1 MFKTGKNPK
10 PRKKSY
16 YPFSKNYP
24 GRRTGTAYAIGE
36 SRTRRKKERSN
47 AIAYTVFLIFLFFAV
62 FIGVTVI
69 FLLSGLPL
77 NRNTDPVKN
86 ADGQWHAVYITADE
100 LGGGIAF
107 DLFQNTLTDSGA
119 NAVMLDFKS
128 ADGTVCTAAD
138 GSTSADIGAAANTVT
153 AAADTVQRLK
163 SKGYKIIARIYCFRD
178 PVAAAQLPGAAVTE
192 RDGTTVWLDDSARSG
207 GEPWLNPYS
216 ETARLYLLQVIREA
230 VSFGADNILLCSV
243 SFPHGRY
250 ADRAFFPG
258 EAESLF
264 SRNAILQDFIEQAAG
279 AAGNIPLT
287 VSMPLSAAFGGD
299 AVRYGGGIFDSAAA
313 FAAVDFDRTSL
324 TDGTTLGTVA
334 YTADMAQEQLIMGTA
349 PALSDKLLENYRTK
363 SILPLIYSK
372 DDIVFLQNAGIQ
384 NYIWISE
391 KEA

>member
-1 MFKTGKNPK
+1 MFKIGKNPK

-24 GRRTGTAYAIGE
+24 GKRTGTAYAIGE
-36 SRTRRKKERSN
+36 SRARRKKERSN
-47 AIAYTVFLIFLFFAV
+47 AIVYSVFLVFLFLAV
-62 FIGVTVI
+62 FICVTVI
-69 FLLSGLPL
+69 FLLSGRPL
-77 NRNTDPVKN
+77 NHNTDTVKN
-86 ADGQWHAVYITADE
+86 EDGQWHAVYMTADE

-107 DLFQNTLTDSGA
+107 DLFQNTLADSGA
-119 NAVMLDFKS
+119 DAVMLDFKS

-138 GSTSADIGAAANTVT
+138 GSTSTDIGASANALT

-163 SKGYKIIARIYCFRD
+163 AKGYKIIARIYCFED

-192 RDGTTVWLDDSARSG
+192 SDGITVWLDNSARSG

-230 VSFGADNILLCSV
+230 VSFGADNVLLCSV

-264 SRNAILQDFIEQAAG
+264 SRNAILQNFIEQAAD

-287 VSMPLSAAFGGD
+287 VSMPLAASLSGD
-299 AVRYGGGIFDSAAA
+299 TLRYGGGIFDSAAV
-313 FAAVDFDRTSL
+313 FAAVDFDRTAL
-324 TDGTTLGTVA
+324 TDGTQLGNVA
-334 YTADMAQEQLIMGTA
+334 YTAELPQEQLVTETA
-349 PALSDKLLENYRTK
+349 SALSEKLSENYRTK
-363 SILPLIYSK
+363 AILPLIYSK
-372 DDIVFLQNAGIQ
+372 EDIVFLQNAGIQ
-384 NYIWISE
+384 NYIWIPE

>member
-24 GRRTGTAYAIGE
+24 GRRADTSYAIGE

-47 AIAYTVFLIFLFFAV
+47 TIVYTFFLIFLFFAV

-69 FLLSGLPL
+69 FLLSGRPL
-77 NRNTDPVKN
+77 NHRTDTVKTT
-86 ADGQWHAVYITADE
+86 DGQWHAVYMTADE

-107 DLFQNTLTDSGA
+107 ELFQNTLAESGA

-128 ADGTVCTAAD
+128 ADGTVCTATD
-138 GSTSADIGAAANTVT
+138 GSTSTDIGAAANTVT

-163 SKGYKIIARIYCFRD
+163 AKGYKIIARIYCFQD

-192 RDGTTVWLDDSARSG
+192 SDGTTVWLDDSARSG
-207 GEPWLNPYS
+207 GDPWLNPYS

-230 VSFGADNILLCSV
+230 VSFGADNVLLCSV
-243 SFPHGRY
+243 SFPTGRY

-264 SRNAILQDFIEQAAG
+264 SRNAILQSFIEQAED

-287 VSMPLSAAFGGD
+287 VSMPLTAALSGD
-299 AVRYGGGIFDSAAA
+299 TVRYGGGIFDSAAV
-313 FAAVDFDRTSL
+313 FAAVDFDRTAL
-324 TDGTTLGTVA
+324 TDGTQLGTVT
-334 YTADMAQEQLIMGTA
+334 YTADTPQEQLITDTA
-349 PALSDKLLENYRTK
+349 TALSDKLSENYRTK
-363 SILPLIYSK
+363 SIIPLIYSK
-372 DDIVFLQNAGIQ
+372 EDVVFLQNAGIQ
-384 NYIWISE
+384 NYIWIPE
-391 KEA
+391 KDT